1 MKVPPIFERV
11 DDAYAS
17 ERVSPELAPLLREV
31 YAQVIRG
38 ATNLPQL
45 YDALGALLSFLASP
59 EGRTHANCV
68 AADSFFMLNDRWER
82 DWEHLPE
89 LYQDLLG
96 YLGDALHDTVAA
108 PEVAENFD
116 NTPEQLLAQLGR
128 IGRDAPSV

>member
-1 MKVPPIFERV
+1 MKVPPILERV

-38 ATNLPQL
+38 DTNLPAL
-45 YDALGALLSFLASP
+45 HDALGALLSLLASP
-59 EGRTHANCV
+59 AGRTHANCV
-68 AADSFFMLNDRWER
+68 AADSFFMFNDRWER

-89 LYQDLLG
+89 PYQDLLG

-116 NTPEQLLAQLGR
+116 NTPEQLLAQLCR
-128 IGRDAPSV
+128 IERDEPA